1 MDRDPINFFLDGE
14 KNKNEGRK
22 NLKGA
27 NKKKIQKISVKK
39 NQSKAIGDGKGREP
53 KLNEIYGIWDGCQLD
68 GVAIAI
74 RADSVDPVQPVPLQ
88 DAVNDPSPRQV

>member
-1 MDRDPINFFLDGE
+1 MDRDPKKVFLDGE

-39 NQSKAIGDGKGREP
+39 KPKAKQLGTGREP

-74 RADSVDPVQPVPLQ
+74 RAGGKFIRPTGTTTG
-88 DAVNDPSPRQV
+88 RRK